1 MVVKLSDFLST
12 SFSTFSANDTN
23 NAGVTYPGTV
33 VHNTTLTPGVGIG
46 AGIDFQ
52 VETSDNNTETG
63 MRLEA
68 VTTDVTGGSE
78 DFDFV
83 IRLMENGATASEK
96 FRVTSTGVANALSF
110 VSGAN
115 VVANNTT
122 LRVGNTSFTTTNA
135 IFGGTISANGGIG
148 TAKQALVSSAGAN
161 AYWATLD
168 MSFLPEASFKKAVR
182 AATTADLGGV
192 TATTTTLTATT
203 LVALPAQDGIT
214 LIVGDRLLVK
224 DQATPAQNG
233 IYDVTNVGSA
243 GVAAW
248 VLTRSSDAD
257 TAAEVSSAMVA
268 ILSGTVNGGHVYDTD
283 IKSTDT
289 LGSTAMAWYHVVDT
303 GGATFVGNVVMG
315 TGSTGI
321 YPASNTVGQAF
332 GNTIARWNIV
342 ANNADFSSTVNA
354 VTSVNSALLTVGT
367 AFIANTTGAY
377 HTGTMNA
384 ASFTT
389 TGVRANT
396 TGIFPTSNS
405 SGQSFGNT
413 ISRWAI
419 VANSGDFSSTVN
431 AVTSV
436 NSALLTVGALFTANS
451 TLVNAA
457 ALNITNQINTAT
469 FFATTS
475 ANIGALVRANTT
487 AYLISSNSTVN
498 SILTATTLTFANT
511 TATPFVANTT
521 GLYHT
526 GLVNAAAFTTTGN
539 ANAAN
544 FYAGANVYMNATTV
558 FVSSNSTMNT
568 IITANQITLNG
579 ANVMTTATTLKVFNS
594 AGAQVFP

>member
-96 FRVTSTGVANALSF
+96 FRVTSTGIANATSF
-110 VSGAN
+110 ISGAN

-122 LRVGNTSFTTTNA
+122 LRVGNTSFTTTNS

-168 MSFLPEASFKKAVR
+168 MSFMPDATFKKSVR

-192 TATTTTLTATT
+192 TATTTTLTAST

-214 LIVGDRLLVK
+214 LVVGDRLLVK
-224 DQATPAQNG
+224 NQTAAAQNG
-233 IYDVTNVGSA
+233 IYEVTNVGSA
-243 GVAAW
+243 GVTAW
-248 VLTRSSDAD
+248 ILTRPVDAD
-257 TAAEVSSAMVA
+257 SISEVASALVGVD
-268 ILSGTVNGGHVYDTD
+268 SGTVNGGQVFDNDSRT
-283 IKSTDT
+283 TDT
-289 LGSTAMAWYHVVDT
+289 LGTTAMTWHNVVDT
-303 GGATFVGNVVMG
+303 GGATFVGNIVMG

-321 YPASNTVGQAF
+321 YPTSNTVGQAF

-367 AFIANTTGAY
+367 AFIANATGAY

-384 ASFTT
+384 ASHTVSTSFIANA
-389 TGVRANT
+389 TGVYHTGTMNAASHTVGTTFIANT
-396 TGIFPTSNS
+396 TGAYHTGTLNAASHTVGSSFIANS
-405 SGQSFGNT
+405 T
-413 ISRWAI
+413 AI
-419 VANSGDFSSTVN
+419 VGTGFANIT
-431 AVTSV
+431 TSV
-436 NSALLTVGALFTANS
+436 NSALFTVGALFTANS

-457 ALNITNQINTAT
+457 AINITG
-469 FFATTS
+469 S
-475 ANIGALVRANTT
+475 
-487 AYLISSNSTVN
+487 
-498 SILTATTLTFANT
+498 
-511 TATPFVANTT
+511 
-521 GLYHT
+521 
-526 GLVNAAAFTTTGN
+526 
-539 ANAAN
+539 ANAAT
-544 FYAGANVYMNATTV
+544 FRAGANVFMNATHV
-558 FVSSNSTMNT
+558 FVSTNATMNT

-579 ANVMTTATTLKVFNS
+579 ANVMTTATTLKVYYSNGTL
-594 AGAQVFP
+594 AFP